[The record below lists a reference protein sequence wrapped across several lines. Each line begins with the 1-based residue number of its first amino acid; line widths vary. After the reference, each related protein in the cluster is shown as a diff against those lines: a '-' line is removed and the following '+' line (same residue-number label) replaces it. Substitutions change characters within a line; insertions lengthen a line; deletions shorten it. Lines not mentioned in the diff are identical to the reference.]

1 LPPLYEPLA
10 VRKMRA
16 FLPSSYLLFSAVP
29 PSTSYPY
36 NDNVIFR
43 VRAFLYTDPAFT
55 NPYLDLTKKPFI
67 EVVSRPISTK
77 EFAPL
82 KPTAPSIPG
91 LDPVPIVK

>member
-1 LPPLYEPLA
+1 
-10 VRKMRA
+10 MRA

-77 EFAPL
+77 
-82 KPTAPSIPG
+82 TAPSIPG